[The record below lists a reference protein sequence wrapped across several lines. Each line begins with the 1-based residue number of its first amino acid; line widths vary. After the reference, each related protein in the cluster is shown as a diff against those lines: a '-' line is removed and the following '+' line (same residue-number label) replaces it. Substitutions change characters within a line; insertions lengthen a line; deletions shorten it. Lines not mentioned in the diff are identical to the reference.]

1 MVFSAIF
8 LIHIVFSWTAIIS
21 WLLFVGD
28 IVLILYLALCAFRN
42 AETLDRVE
50 VPFFGRL
57 ASSFV
62 DDE

>member
-1 MVFSAIF
+1 MDEDRELYAADGDLL
-8 LIHIVFSWTAIIS
+8 LIG
-21 WLLFVGD
+21 WL
-28 IVLILYLALCAFRN
+28 AFGAWRN
-42 AETLDRVE
+42 SETLDRVE